1 MSRLSLKNDFKD
13 GEVLYGKEL
22 STNNDA
28 TVAAVNDNYEKILE
42 LQQLK
47 ADITNVDEKLAT
59 KVDNSTFNDAIN
71 SLNTTKADKSALNL
85 KADKS
90 EVDLKADKTELQEGL
105 AAKADADYVNT
116 QLGLKADKTEVNSAL
131 NLKAD
136 KTEVVGKADT
146 SYVNGQLALKA
157 DKTELASGLASK
169 ADTTYVDNQ
178 LAGKVNVN
186 TYNDDMAD
194 KADKSTIGNL
204 EDLNTSNKDSIV
216 DAINS
221 IQTST
226 VPIATTSTPGIVKP
240 DGTTIIIDSDGTI
253 HSVGGGGGTGG
264 TTDYNALDNKPQ
276 IEGNTLNGNK
286 TADELGLMSKTNINS
301 ALANKADKSTTYT
314 KTEVDNAINTAT
326 SGKADKTYVDTQLGN
341 KVDTSTYTAGL
352 ADKVD
357 NATYTAGLATKAD
370 VLTTYTKDE
379 VDGKINTAVAPKAD
393 KTYVDTQLTTKA
405 NANNV
410 YTKEEIDSDLEE
422 LSSNF
427 TTSLNTKANA
437 SDVYSKTDVDGKINT
452 ATSTKA
458 DTSYVNEQLALKAD
472 KSDTYTKEEVDDMF
486 DNPTITGDTLP
497 VGSITLWSGSTTPT
511 NWLLCD
517 GREVSRETYSE
528 LFAAIGTIWGAG
540 DGSTSFNLPDFTDK
554 FTLGAGGDVD
564 LAETGGEKEVTLTV
578 AHIPPHNHSSL
589 VYNST
594 GFGGQIASSNG
605 TGGNR
610 DGESY
615 NIGNTGGGQAHNN
628 MPPYV
633 GSYYVIKAKQSAGVI
648 ANVVDTLES
657 TSKTDALSA
666 NMGKKLGARV
676 MPVTLFDGDVA
687 TDGGPITLSD
697 NYENYEYI
705 EVYATTTDDN
715 ELLVPVVKVLK
726 GFNKFQIVFN
736 TSPSTGWINMNVDFS
751 ISGNTITPIA
761 LRQVYINS
769 SKSVER
775 VTLDLAG
782 YGWNLHIRKVLGYK

>member
-22 STNNDA
+22 NTNNDA

-194 KADKSTIGNL
+194 KADKSTIGDL

-422 LSSNF
+422 LSSSF

-437 SDVYSKTDVDGKINT
+437 SDVYSKTDVDGKINV

-458 DTSYVNEQLALKAD
+458 DTSYVNDQLALKAD

-497 VGSITLWSGSTTPT
+497 IGTMILWSGTTTPQ

-517 GREVSRETYSE
+517 GREVSRETYNE
-528 LFAAIGTIWGAG
+528 LFAIIGTTWGSG
-540 DGSTSFNLPDFTDK
+540 DGSTSFNLPNYTDR
-554 FTLGAGGDVD
+554 FPIGAGGDVD

-578 AHIPPHNHSSL
+578 EQIPSHSHTL
-589 VYNST
+589 YAQT
-594 GFGGQIASSNG
+594 
-605 TGGNR
+605 TGGSNSVVPR
-610 DGESY
+610 VTSSGTWDNNKISS
-615 NIGNTGGGQAHNN
+615 TGGGQAHNN
-628 MPPYV
+628 MPPYT
-633 GSYYVIKAKQSAGVI
+633 GSYYIIKAKQSAGVV
-648 ANVVDTLES
+648 ATVVDTLES

-687 TDGGPITLSD
+687 TDGSPITLSD

-715 ELLVPVVKVLK
+715 DLLVPVVKVLK

-751 ISGNTITPIA
+751 IFGNTITPTA

-782 YGWNLHIRKVLGYK
+782 YGWSLHIRKVLGYK

>member
-22 STNNDA
+22 NTNNDA

-71 SLNTTKADKSALNL
+71 SLNTIKADKSALNL

-240 DGTTIIIDSDGTI
+240 DGTTITVDSDGTI

-314 KTEVDNAINTAT
+314 KTEVDNNINTAT
-326 SGKADKTYVDTQLGN
+326 SGKADKSYVDTQLGN

-357 NATYTAGLATKAD
+357 NDTYTAGLATKAD

-422 LSSNF
+422 LSSSF

-437 SDVYSKTDVDGKINT
+437 SDVYSKTDVDSKINT
-452 ATSTKA
+452 AVSTKA
-458 DTSYVNEQLALKAD
+458 DTSYVNGQLALKAD
-472 KSDTYTKEEVDDMF
+472 KSDTYTKEEVDNLV
-486 DNPTITGDTLP
+486 DNQTVAGDTLP
-497 VGSITLWSGSTTPT
+497 IGSITPYSGISTPS

-517 GREVSRETYSE
+517 GREVSRETYSQ
-528 LFAAIGTIWGAG
+528 LFAVIGTSYGAG
-540 DGSTSFNLPDFTDK
+540 DGSTTFNLPDLTFT
-554 FTLGAGGDVD
+554 
-564 LAETGGEKEVTLTV
+564 
-578 AHIPPHNHSSL
+578 
-589 VYNST
+589 
-594 GFGGQIASSNG
+594 G
-605 TGGNR
+605 T
-610 DGESY
+610 E
-615 NIGNTGGGQAHNN
+615 INN
-628 MPPYV
+628 YI
-633 GSYYVIKAKQSAGVI
+633 IKAKQSAGVI
-648 ANVVDTLES
+648 ATVVDTLFS
-657 TSKTDALSA
+657 TSPTDALSA
-666 NMGKKLGARV
+666 NQGKILNDKINDML
-676 MPVTLFDGDVA
+676 PVVLYETDKTYSA
-687 TDGGPITLSD
+687 TSTNTKITLTDDITKYKRVVLYGLQNESCFGSCEIND
-697 NYENYEYI
+697 PRVNDKFSMFIAASGSRGGYYAFNSVVRLFTISNNKEITYGN
-705 EVYATTTDDN
+705 ATTLTSHTASQNNLQGFVSDTDS
-715 ELLVPVVKVLK
+715 LK
-726 GFNKFQIVFN
+726 IYKIIGFK
-736 TSPSTGWINMNVDFS
+736 
-751 ISGNTITPIA
+751 
-761 LRQVYINS
+761 Y
-769 SKSVER
+769 
-775 VTLDLAG
+775 
-782 YGWNLHIRKVLGYK
+782 

>member
-22 STNNDA
+22 NTNNDA

-240 DGTTIIIDSDGTI
+240 DGTTITIDSDGTI

-286 TADELGLMSKTNINS
+286 TADALGLMSKTNINS

-422 LSSNF
+422 LSSSF

-437 SDVYSKTDVDGKINT
+437 SDVYSKTDVDGKINA

-458 DTSYVNEQLALKAD
+458 DNSYVNDQLALKAD

-497 VGSITLWSGSTTPT
+497 IGTMILWSGTTTPQ

-517 GREVSRETYSE
+517 GREVSRETYNE
-528 LFAAIGTIWGAG
+528 LFAIIGTTWGAG
-540 DGSTSFNLPDFTDK
+540 DGSTSFNLPNYTDR
-554 FTLGAGGDVD
+554 FPIGAGGDVD
-564 LAETGGEKEVTLTV
+564 LAETGGEKEHTLT
-578 AHIPPHNHSSL
+578 IDEMPSHSHTLYAQTTGGS
-589 VYNST
+589 NSAVT
-594 GFGGQIASSNG
+594 RVASSG
-605 TGGNR
+605 TWDGNKI
-610 DGESY
+610 SS
-615 NIGNTGGGQAHNN
+615 TGGGQAHNN
-628 MPPYV
+628 MPPYT
-633 GSYYVIKAKQSAGVI
+633 GSYYIIKAKQSAGVI
-648 ANVVDTLES
+648 ATVVDTLES
-657 TSKTDALSA
+657 TSVTDALSA
-666 NMGKKLGARV
+666 NMGKKLNDKGLKKLWENQN
-676 MPVTLFDGDVA
+676 TKTNFLGQ
-687 TDGGPITLSD
+687 TINLLNN
-697 NYENYEYI
+697 NYDYLVWFY
-705 EVYATTTDDN
+705 YDDIQN
-715 ELLVPVVKVLK
+715 RYSMSRQSLK
-726 GFNKFQIVFN
+726 GSGTVLNHSFSSNITNLARTINYQSDTNFKIEDCRTV
-736 TSPSTGWINMNVDFS
+736 SSTGATVTNDKLI
-751 ISGNTITPIA
+751 PIA
-761 LRQVYINS
+761 I
-769 SKSVER
+769 
-775 VTLDLAG
+775 
-782 YGWNLHIRKVLGYK
+782 YGGKF

>member
-22 STNNDA
+22 NTNNDA

-90 EVDLKADKTELQEGL
+90 EVALKADKTELQEGL

-157 DKTELASGLASK
+157 DKTELASGLAGK

-240 DGTTIIIDSDGTI
+240 DGTTITIDSDGTI

-422 LSSNF
+422 LSSSF

-437 SDVYSKTDVDGKINT
+437 SDVYSKTDVDSKINT
-452 ATSTKA
+452 AVSTKA

-472 KSDTYTKEEVDDMF
+472 KSDTYTKEEVDNLV
-486 DNPTITGDTLP
+486 DNQTVAGDTLP
-497 VGSITLWSGSTTPT
+497 IGSITPYSGISTPS

-517 GREVSRETYSE
+517 GREISREVYSQ
-528 LFAAIGTIWGAG
+528 LFAVIGTSYGAG
-540 DGSTSFNLPDFTDK
+540 DGSTTFNLPDLTFT
-554 FTLGAGGDVD
+554 
-564 LAETGGEKEVTLTV
+564 
-578 AHIPPHNHSSL
+578 
-589 VYNST
+589 
-594 GFGGQIASSNG
+594 G
-605 TGGNR
+605 T
-610 DGESY
+610 E
-615 NIGNTGGGQAHNN
+615 INN
-628 MPPYV
+628 YI
-633 GSYYVIKAKQSAGVI
+633 IKAKQSAGVV
-648 ANVVDTLES
+648 ATVVDTLES
-657 TSKTDALSA
+657 SSATDALSA
-666 NMGKKLGARV
+666 NMGKKLNNMANKV
-676 MPVTLFDGDVA
+676 VYNETLSSASNTINIQNLDLLS
-687 TDGGPITLSD
+687 DGGTYEFEALLWTNGSNSVDCQITFNDSDDSGYFYVQDINYGQLSGDGNLTKISKYNQAKTSITSWTTNPQSQFYPIIFRGKLYLVNSMVSD
-697 NYENYEYI
+697 DYKIHFDITYSQI
-705 EVYATTTDDN
+705 LDSR
-715 ELLVPVVKVLK
+715 
-726 GFNKFQIVFN
+726 QIVN
-736 TSPSTGWINMNVDFS
+736 RMTGLYDPDVETLTSMKIY
-751 ISGNTITPIA
+751 SGNASLLYTT
-761 LRQVYINS
+761 
-769 SKSVER
+769 KSR
-775 VTLDLAG
+775 VI
-782 YGWNLHIRKVLGYK
+782 IRKK